1 MYRYTDAMTQTPT
14 SIWQPSRKP
23 IRNAADQVM
32 VDLRN
37 RILSGELA
45 AGAKLPTEKE
55 LSAAY
60 GVSGNTV
67 REAIRGLATSL
78 LVEVRHGSGA
88 YVTAEVN
95 TLMAETLRS
104 VIKIESVGVSD
115 VLATYG
121 AVNAVAAELAASHAT
136 PEQIEHMQEALDSIP
151 RAANASD
158 ISDSLL
164 RFRSIMADASGNRL
178 LASIC
183 RFLAG
188 IQIGLAVQL
197 MGSSFDSQRQ
207 RASQLT
213 KERQSLL
220 DAIRLGD
227 PLAAR
232 RAARRYQERA
242 VFVLTATDST
252 SPAPEL
258 LKRLRKLLSSDTQ

>member
-1 MYRYTDAMTQTPT
+1 MAETP
-14 SIWQPSRKP
+14 SLDWQPSRKP

-37 RILSGELA
+37 RILSGEMPG
-45 AGAKLPTEKE
+45 GAKLPTEKE
-55 LSAAY
+55 LSTAY

-104 VIKIESVGVSD
+104 VIKIDSVGVSD

-136 PEQIEHMQEALDSIP
+136 SVQVTQMQEALHSIP
-151 RAANASD
+151 RATNAD
-158 ISDSLL
+158 EIAESLL
-164 RFRSIMADASGNRL
+164 LFRSIMADASGNRL

-197 MGSSFDSQRQ
+197 MGNEFEAQKL
-207 RASQLT
+207 RAAQLT
-213 KERQSLL
+213 KERQAVL
-220 DAIRLGD
+220 DAIRVGD
-227 PLAAR
+227 PPAAR
-232 RAARRYQERA
+232 RAARRYQRRA
-242 VFVLTATDST
+242 VVVLTASEST
-252 SPAPEL
+252 APVPEL
-258 LKRLRKLLSSDTQ
+258 SQRLKSLLSYDAR

>member
-1 MYRYTDAMTQTPT
+1 MAQTST
-14 SIWQPSRKP
+14 LNWQPSRKP
-23 IRNAADQVM
+23 IRNAAEQVM

-37 RILSGELA
+37 RILSGELP
-45 AGAKLPTEKE
+45 GGTKLPTEKE

-67 REAIRGLATSL
+67 REALRGLATSL

-136 PEQIEHMQEALDSIP
+136 PEQVVLMQQALDSIP
-151 RAANASD
+151 RAATAAD
-158 ISDSLL
+158 IADSLL

-183 RFLAG
+183 RFLAA

-197 MGSSFDSQRQ
+197 MGTSFAAQKK
-207 RASQLT
+207 RAAQLT
-213 KERQSLL
+213 KERQALL
-220 DAIRLGD
+220 DAIRIGN

-232 RAARRYQERA
+232 RAARRYQDRA
-242 VFVLTATDST
+242 VVVLTTSEST
-252 SPAPEL
+252 LPSPEL
-258 LKRLRKLLSSDTQ
+258 SRRFRNLLSSEAR

>member
-1 MYRYTDAMTQTPT
+1 MAQAPVTT
-14 SIWQPSRKP
+14 WQPSRKP

-37 RILSGELA
+37 RILSCELPG
-45 AGAKLPTEKE
+45 GAKLPTEKE
-55 LSAAY
+55 LSAGY
-60 GVSGNTV
+60 GVSGNTI
-67 REAIRGLATSL
+67 REALRGLATSM

-88 YVTAEVN
+88 YVTAEIN

-104 VIKIESVGVSD
+104 VIKIESVGVAD

-121 AVNAVAAELAASHAT
+121 AVNAVAAELAASQAT
-136 PEQIEHMQEALDSIP
+136 PEQVSLMQEALDSIP
-151 RAANASD
+151 RAANAAE
-158 ISDSLL
+158 IADSLL

-197 MGSSFDSQRQ
+197 MGSSFEAQKR
-207 RASQLT
+207 RAAQLT
-213 KERQSLL
+213 RERQALL
-220 DAIRLGD
+220 DAIRIGD

-232 RAARRYQERA
+232 RAARRYQDRA
-242 VFVLTATDST
+242 VVVLTASDST
-252 SPAPEL
+252 PAAPEL
-258 LKRLRKLLSSDTQ
+258 SERLNSLLSSDVR